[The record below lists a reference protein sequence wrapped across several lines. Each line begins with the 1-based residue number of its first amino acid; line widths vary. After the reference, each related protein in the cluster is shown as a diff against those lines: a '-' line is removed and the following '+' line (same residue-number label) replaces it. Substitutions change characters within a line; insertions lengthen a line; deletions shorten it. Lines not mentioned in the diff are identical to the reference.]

1 MDDTGCCSAV
11 FICASSNFSMDW
23 NGMDGLVKEV
33 IPLLQYLLP
42 GFLAAWIFYSLTAFK
57 RPDTFGQIVQA
68 LIFTFVIQSLVVG
81 LGALLLLT
89 GERFF
94 SVGAWDRKSE
104 ALWSAVIAVLLGFLS
119 CHIASSDKLHA
130 LLRKLKI
137 TTQSSYPCEWY
148 SAFLSRKRYVVLH
161 LVDGKRLFGW
171 PTEWPSEPARGQ
183 FVLGYPSWID
193 GANKPFHTGIEVIV
207 IDVSKVQWVE
217 FTKTTG

>member
-1 MDDTGCCSAV
+1 MDDL
-11 FICASSNFSMDW
+11 I
-23 NGMDGLVKEV
+23 KEV
-33 IPLLQYLLP
+33 IPLLQYLIP

-81 LGALLLLT
+81 MGALLVVT

-94 SVGAWDRKSE
+94 SVGLWDRKSE
-104 ALWSAVIAVLLGFLS
+104 TLWSAVMAVLMGFVS

-130 LLRKLKI
+130 LLRRLKI
-137 TTQSSYPCEWY
+137 TRQSSYPCEWY
-148 SAFLSRKRYVVLH
+148 SAFSTRPRHVVLH

-171 PTEWPSEPARGQ
+171 PIEWPAEPGRGQ
-183 FVLGYPSWID
+183 FVLEYPRWID
-193 GANKPFHTGIEVIV
+193 DSDKGVRTGAEVIV

-217 FTKTTG
+217 FLKAKG

>member
-1 MDDTGCCSAV
+1 M
-11 FICASSNFSMDW
+11 
-23 NGMDGLVKEV
+23 
-33 IPLLQYLLP
+33 
-42 GFLAAWIFYSLTAFK
+42 
-57 RPDTFGQIVQA
+57 
-68 LIFTFVIQSLVVG
+68 IQSLVVG

-183 FVLGYPSWID
+183 FVLEYPSWID